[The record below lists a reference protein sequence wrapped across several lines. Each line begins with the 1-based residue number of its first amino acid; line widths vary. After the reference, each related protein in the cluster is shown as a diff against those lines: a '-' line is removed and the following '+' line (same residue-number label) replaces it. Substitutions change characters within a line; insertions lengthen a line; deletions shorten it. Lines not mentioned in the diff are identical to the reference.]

1 MGAEKRPTDH
11 LEPAPKKRGSERQIT
26 KDDVSEE
33 EEQVRLSR
41 FFKTLVLSMIHPC
54 LSDPPCFQISVMN
67 SDLIH

>member
-33 EEQVRLSR
+33 EEQVSLLGE
-41 FFKTLVLSMIHPC
+41 FKKHVDFYVSFK
-54 LSDPPCFQISVMN
+54 FQS
-67 SDLIH
+67 SFEQ

>member
-41 FFKTLVLSMIHPC
+41 LFKNSLCFPWFIPC
-54 LSDPPCFQISVMN
+54 LRDHLRDQFS
-67 SDLIH
+67 L